1 MFDPVQLKSF
11 LTVVETRNFTEAARR
26 LALSQPTISNHIRR
40 LETAVGRALL
50 LRDTHTVAPTAD
62 GNVMAAYARDIVA
75 AMDRVVDHFSE
86 ISPRGRLRFGISED
100 LVLTRL
106 PEILRGFIQSH
117 PQVDLDLTVGLT
129 AALYEQ
135 LDSGRL
141 DLIFAKRMQDDLRG
155 QVVWRERLVW
165 IANRHFRINP
175 AELVP
180 LVLYVSDSITGG
192 KAIEALNRHR
202 RQWHL
207 ACSSGSL
214 SGIRAAVL
222 AGLGVTA
229 QSHLLLDDDLVRL
242 PASQGL
248 PELDEI
254 EYVVLG
260 RSVRLTGSSAAL
272 ASLVRAQALLLTPV
286 VSSPAA

>member
-11 LTVVETRNFTEAARR
+11 LAVVETRNFTEAARR
-26 LALSQPTISNHIRR
+26 LGLSQPTISNHIRR
-40 LETAVGRALL
+40 LETALGRALL
-50 LRDTHTVAPTAD
+50 ARDTHTVMPTAD

-75 AMDRVVDHFSE
+75 AIERATDHFSDV
-86 ISPRGRLRFGISED
+86 SPRGRLRFGISED

-106 PEILRGFIQSH
+106 PEILRGFIQTH

-129 AALYEQ
+129 AALYEKI
-135 LDSGRL
+135 DSGRL
-141 DLIFAKRMQDDLRG
+141 DLIFAKRRQDDLRG

-165 IANRHFRINP
+165 IANRHMRIDP
-175 AELVP
+175 AASVP
-180 LVLYVSDSITGG
+180 LVLYASASITGG
-192 KAIEALNRHR
+192 RAIDALNRDG

-214 SGIRAAVL
+214 SGIRAATL

-229 QSHLLLDDDLVRL
+229 QSHLLLDDDLVPL
-242 PASQGL
+242 PQSQGL

-260 RSVRLTGSSAAL
+260 RSARLTGSCAAL
-272 ASLVRAQALLLTPV
+272 ASLIRAQASLLTPV
-286 VSSPAA
+286 ASAPAA